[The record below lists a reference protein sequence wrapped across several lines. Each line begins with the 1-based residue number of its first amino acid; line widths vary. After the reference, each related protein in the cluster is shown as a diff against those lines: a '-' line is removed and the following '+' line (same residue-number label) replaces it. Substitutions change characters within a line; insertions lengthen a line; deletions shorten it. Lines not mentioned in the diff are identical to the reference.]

1 MSNSNQKEIL
11 YAVYKKGHGSWDETY
26 DIVRSKVAVTED
38 DLKTSKDDLDRL
50 VSCDINMTTL
60 VSENYPLSF
69 KSDHSRPPFV
79 FFYKGRLD
87 LLKETRGLGLVS
99 FDVPSSLARRL
110 LDKVVSDLND
120 FDDQVDVERLVMV
133 YDESI
138 KDIVLKAT
146 RRLPLVLF
154 FLKGLD
160 VLDEEEKG
168 VADIVI
174 KRGGLVLSIVL
185 PGVKKA
191 AKMNK
196 IDTYSC
202 LIASVSSVY
211 FPEYYSNKRGKKER
225 IDQTILSVALRVG
238 RDILVSPRGV
248 YFDEVLESSHDDSN
262 SLIKDGA
269 IIVFN
274 KDSLKEALSY

>member
-1 MSNSNQKEIL
+1 
-11 YAVYKKGHGSWDETY
+11 
-26 DIVRSKVAVTED
+26 
-38 DLKTSKDDLDRL
+38 
-50 VSCDINMTTL
+50 MTTI

-69 KSDHSRPPFV
+69 KNAHSRPPFV
-79 FFYKGRLD
+79 LFYKGRLD
-87 LLKETRGLGLVS
+87 LLKKTSGLGLVS
-99 FDVPSSLARRL
+99 FDTPSSLARRH

-120 FDDQVDVERLVMV
+120 FDDTVRVEKIVMV
-133 YDESI
+133 YDTST

-168 VADIVI
+168 IADIVV
-174 KRGGLVLSIVL
+174 KRGGLVVSILL
-185 PGVKKA
+185 PGVNKA
-191 AKMNK
+191 TKINK

-202 LIASVSSVY
+202 LIASVNSVY
-211 FPEYYSNKRGKKER
+211 FPEYYARKRGKKER
-225 IDQTILSVALRVG
+225 IDIEILGIVLRHG

-262 SLIKDGA
+262 NLIKDGA
-269 IIVFN
+269 TIVFN
-274 KDSLKEALSY
+274 KDSLKEALTH

>member
-1 MSNSNQKEIL
+1 MSNQNEIL
-11 YAVYKKGHGSWDETY
+11 YAVYKKGHGSRDEAY
-26 DIVRSKVAVTED
+26 DIVKSKVAVTED

-50 VSCDINMTTL
+50 STFDINMTTI
-60 VSENYPLSF
+60 VDENYPLSF
-69 KSDHSRPPFV
+69 KNAHSRPPFV

-87 LLKETRGLGLVS
+87 LLKKTSGLGLVS
-99 FDVPSSLARRL
+99 FDTPSSLARRH

-120 FDDQVDVERLVMV
+120 FDDTVRVEKIVMV
-133 YDESI
+133 YDTSI
-138 KDIVLKAT
+138 KDVVLKAT

-168 VADIVI
+168 VADTIVN
-174 KRGGLVLSIVL
+174 KGGLVVSIAL
-185 PGVKKA
+185 PGVKKVT
-191 AKMNK
+191 KVNK

-211 FPEYYSNKRGKKER
+211 FPEYYKGKRGNKER
-225 IDQTILSVALRVG
+225 IDQAILNIALRQG

-248 YFDEVLESSHDDSN
+248 YFDEVLESLHDDSN

-269 IIVFN
+269 TIVFN

>member
-1 MSNSNQKEIL
+1 MSNQNEIL
-11 YAVYKKGHGSWDETY
+11 YAVYKKGHGSRDETY
-26 DIVRSKVAVTED
+26 DIVKSKVAVTED
-38 DLKTSKDDLDRL
+38 ELKTSKDDLDRL
-50 VSCDINMTTL
+50 VSFDINMTSI
-60 VSENYPLSF
+60 VDENYPLPF
-69 KSDHSRPPFV
+69 KNAHSRPPFV
-79 FFYKGRLD
+79 LFYKGRLD
-87 LLKETRGLGLVS
+87 LLKRGSGLGLVS
-99 FDVPSSLARRL
+99 FDTPSSLARRH

-120 FDDQVDVERLVMV
+120 FDDTVRVDKIVMV
-133 YDESI
+133 YDRSI

-174 KRGGLVLSIVL
+174 KRGGLVVSIVL

-191 AKMNK
+191 TKINK
-196 IDTYSC
+196 VDTYSC

-238 RDILVSPRGV
+238 RNILVSPRGV

-269 IIVFN
+269 TIVFD
-274 KDSLKEALSY
+274 KDSLKEALTY